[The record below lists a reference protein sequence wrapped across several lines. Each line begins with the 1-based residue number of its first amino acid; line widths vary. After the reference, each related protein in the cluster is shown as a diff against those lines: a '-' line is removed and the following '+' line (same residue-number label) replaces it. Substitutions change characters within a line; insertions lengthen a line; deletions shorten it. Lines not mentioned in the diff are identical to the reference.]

1 MQPPFSFPY
10 FLLHST
16 VFQYFLL
23 SNFNSLR
30 NIRKIHYT
38 GKGKFI
44 RLNVVRESTPLKML
58 LVSLKKK
65 IISNSLASSCV
76 LHTHTHTHTH
86 THMCVCVCILFSS
99 MPIFLISTFPLNLE
113 KLYNLQKYFS
123 KEL

>member
-44 RLNVVRESTPLKML
+44 RLNVVRESTTLKML

-76 LHTHTHTHTH
+76 LHTHTHTY
-86 THMCVCVCILFSS
+86 VCVCILFSS
-99 MPIFLISTFPLNLE
+99 VPIFLISTFPLNLE